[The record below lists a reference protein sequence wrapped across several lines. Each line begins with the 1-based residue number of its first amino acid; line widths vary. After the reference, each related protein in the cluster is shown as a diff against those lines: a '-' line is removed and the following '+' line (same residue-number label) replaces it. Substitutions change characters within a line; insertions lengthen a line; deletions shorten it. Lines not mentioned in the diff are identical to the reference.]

1 MNQPEPALQVPSLN
15 RMAGPVPI
23 PQGVG
28 GYPQPMMP
36 PLNSP
41 YQQNLPYQQQP
52 QMNNFNR
59 PNTMRQIPLENPT
72 QQGDPNWLKQSWQ
85 NQPQMPQQMNMPRQ
99 QYPEMYNIQPPGSYP
114 MSL

>member
-1 MNQPEPALQVPSLN
+1 
-15 RMAGPVPI
+15 MAPG
-23 PQGVG
+23 
-28 GYPQPMMP
+28 
-36 PLNSP
+36 S
-41 YQQNLPYQQQP
+41 
-52 QMNNFNR
+52 
-59 PNTMRQIPLENPT
+59 MRQIPLENPT